1 MRPDVVGRQKTGSE
15 VVPAGFVGRRPVG
28 CTSGGYMR
36 AKVTLVFANVAELGL
51 FFAAAVAL
59 CLGLLG
65 LR

>member
-1 MRPDVVGRQKTGSE
+1 LKTGSG

-28 CTSGGYMR
+28 CISGGYMR
-36 AKVTLVFANVAELGL
+36 AKVAFVFANVAELGL
-51 FFAAAVAL
+51 FFVAAAAL